1 MTDESA
7 KSVSH
12 AGPVPLPSL
21 GASVRNAAGRRSCT
35 NRTGDPTWAG
45 GLTEFKMNREIRRVN
60 TDDPRGHE
68 QDDDLRGDTQLVARA
83 VARVKEGDNS
93 ALHFLYVRYGEDVRR
108 YVQSIVGDHHEAEDV
123 TQSVFLKLMSV
134 IKRYE
139 PRGVP
144 FVGWLL
150 RVARNAALDNLR
162 AKRALP
168 CDEIRAKDDGRDQTA
183 FERREALKAA
193 LGRLPHEQ
201 REVLVLRY
209 VAGLPPREIANLLHK
224 SASSVHG
231 LQHRGRSA
239 LRAALEDLDA
249 APRTT

>member
-1 MTDESA
+1 MT
-7 KSVSH
+7 
-12 AGPVPLPSL
+12 
-21 GASVRNAAGRRSCT
+21 
-35 NRTGDPTWAG
+35 
-45 GLTEFKMNREIRRVN
+45 RENRRVN
-60 TDDPRGHE
+60 ADDPWAADG
-68 QDDDLRGDTQLVARA
+68 LRDRDENDGMGGDTELVVRA
-83 VARVKEGDNS
+83 VSRVKEGDNS

-108 YVQSIVGDHHEAEDV
+108 YVQSIVGDPHEAEDV

-144 FVGWLL
+144 FAGWLL

-168 CDEIRAKDDGRDQTA
+168 CDEIRVKDDGRDQIA
-183 FERREALKAA
+183 LERREALKAA
-193 LGRLPHEQ
+193 LGSLPHEQ

-224 SASSVHG
+224 TASSVHG

-239 LRAALEDLDA
+239 LRAALSDLDA
-249 APRTT
+249 APRTA